1 MKKIFI
7 GLFGL
12 VISVSSA
19 FAGHHGH
26 DAGKLSFISVIL
38 ALQPESLLVSG
49 TSVRLHMRLLAKV
62 PC

>member
-1 MKKIFI
+1 MKKILV

-26 DAGKLSFISVIL
+26 DAGKLFV
-38 ALQPESLLVSG
+38 
-49 TSVRLHMRLLAKV
+49 
-62 PC
+62 CF